1 MTLFAEPGKPSDCQ
15 VSDFDATTASLK
27 WKAPANDG
35 GAPIKEY
42 LVEFRVAKTQEWSEG
57 PQVKPKKFLTCVVE
71 ELTTNT
77 KYEFRVS
84 FLLLRNIVIQVSRCL
99 RLVRLL
105 L

>member
-1 MTLFAEPGKPSDCQ
+1 M
-15 VSDFDATTASLK
+15 SDFDATTASLK

-42 LVEFRVAKTQEWSEG
+42 QVEFRVAKTQEWLEG

-84 FLLLRNIVIQVSRCL
+84 FLLLRNIVLHSTGRSMLETSQDTVVSYQNESFSSK
-99 RLVRLL
+99 
-105 L
+105 